1 MKNKP
6 TITTL
11 FLDVG
16 GVLLSNGW
24 GHEFRQQA
32 AENFHLNIQKIEE
45 RHAIMFATYEE
56 GNVNLKEYL
65 RSIVF
70 YQNRDFTMDEFR
82 DFMFSLSTPFIDMIA
97 FIEILK
103 IKYSLK
109 IVAVSNEARELN
121 AYRIQ
126 KFQLSSVVDLFISS
140 CYVHLRKPD
149 ANIFRMAL
157 DVAHVSAGQV
167 IYIDDVQ
174 LFVDVATGLGIRG
187 IHHKDYLSTVKELA
201 AIGLSVE

>member
-1 MKNKP
+1 MKSK
-6 TITTL
+6 TKITTL

-45 RHAIMFATYEE
+45 RHAIMFTTYEE

-82 DFMFSLSTPFIDMIA
+82 DFMFSLSTPFIDMVA
-97 FIEILK
+97 FIEKLK
-103 IKYSLK
+103 KN
-109 IVAVSNEARELN
+109 IV
-121 AYRIQ
+121 
-126 KFQLSSVVDLFISS
+126 
-140 CYVHLRKPD
+140 
-149 ANIFRMAL
+149 
-157 DVAHVSAGQV
+157 
-167 IYIDDVQ
+167 
-174 LFVDVATGLGIRG
+174 
-187 IHHKDYLSTVKELA
+187 
-201 AIGLSVE
+201 